1 MIESAFADREVAG
14 TTDRLLSGAD
24 LGRLARSGA
33 SVLRGKHSALVYV
46 GENHPQLPVAL
57 FASALA
63 EVPFVPINYRL
74 DDEQLLALVSGQA
87 GCLCLVDESTAP
99 RLAASDAPVE
109 VFDDWLGSLP
119 DVAPTPEVQANV
131 DDVAIILFTSGTT
144 SAPKAAVLRHRHLMA
159 YLLGAVEFASA
170 DPNDAVLI
178 SVPPYHIAG
187 MTNLLS
193 NLFAGRRLVYLD
205 SFDATDWLR
214 VVRREAIT
222 NAMVVPTMLAQIVEA
237 VDGARA
243 DTPSLRS
250 LSYGGAPLSER
261 VLLRALE
268 AFPDTGF
275 VNGYGLTETASS
287 VAVLTPSD
295 HRAALTTDDPVVR
308 GRLSS
313 VGQVLPT
320 VDLQIRDDADETLPA
335 GETGMIHVRGE
346 QISGEYSTGSVLD
359 DEGWFCTGDRGFV
372 DDEGYLFIEGRADD
386 TIIRGGEN
394 IAPAEIE
401 EALQSHDDVAL
412 ACAVGVPDEEWGQ
425 RVVAAV
431 VRREGGT
438 ATEDELRAVVR
449 GRLRGAKTPDSI
461 LFVEQIPFTETG
473 KMLRR
478 VVAEQ
483 MSRDFS
489 G

>member
-237 VDGARA
+237 VDGARGRHSFP
-243 DTPSLRS
+243 TIIVLR
-250 LSYGGAPLSER
+250 R
-261 VLLRALE
+261 
-268 AFPDTGF
+268 
-275 VNGYGLTETASS
+275 
-287 VAVLTPSD
+287 
-295 HRAALTTDDPVVR
+295 RAAFRAGAAASAR
-308 GRLSS
+308 GLS
-313 VGQVLPT
+313 
-320 VDLQIRDDADETLPA
+320 
-335 GETGMIHVRGE
+335 
-346 QISGEYSTGSVLD
+346 
-359 DEGWFCTGDRGFV
+359 
-372 DDEGYLFIEGRADD
+372 
-386 TIIRGGEN
+386 
-394 IAPAEIE
+394 
-401 EALQSHDDVAL
+401 
-412 ACAVGVPDEEWGQ
+412 
-425 RVVAAV
+425 
-431 VRREGGT
+431 
-438 ATEDELRAVVR
+438 
-449 GRLRGAKTPDSI
+449 
-461 LFVEQIPFTETG
+461 
-473 KMLRR
+473 
-478 VVAEQ
+478 
-483 MSRDFS
+483 
-489 G
+489 